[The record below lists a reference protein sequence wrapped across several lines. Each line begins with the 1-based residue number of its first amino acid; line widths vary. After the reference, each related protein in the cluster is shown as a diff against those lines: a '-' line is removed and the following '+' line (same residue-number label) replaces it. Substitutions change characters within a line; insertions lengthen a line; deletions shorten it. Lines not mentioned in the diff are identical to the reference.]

1 MSVKDM
7 TIEQLIDEWE
17 SLNGIVDNDCFSVP
31 DIVRFHLVTRELENR
46 GYKIK
51 TTRSLIRS
59 NKWKSK

>member
-7 TIEQLIDEWE
+7 TNEQLIKEWE
-17 SLNGIVDNDCFSVP
+17 SLNGIVDNNCFFVP

-51 TTRSLIRS
+51 TIRSLV
-59 NKWKSK
+59 KE